1 MKRMNGDDQGYVL
14 LTAIYYVS
22 TDNVKIKC
30 SGANI
35 NKVRHS
41 EALRHIR

>member
-1 MKRMNGDDQGYVL
+1 MDGDDPGYVL
-14 LTAIYYVS
+14 LNAIYYVS
-22 TDNVKIKC
+22 PDNAKIKC